1 MTESKMKNI
10 IVADDQGFCWG
21 VRRALDIVE
30 QYDEVY
36 IFGDLIH
43 NKQVVSQLEK
53 RGKQI
58 IHEVTGNE
66 KRPVVI
72 TAHGTTIENLKMFE
86 ELKLDIVDTTCPL
99 VSKIYNVGESL
110 EQQGYHIIII
120 GDKDHVEVK
129 GIASRMHQPVIVKDE
144 GDIESA
150 TFPDKVGII
159 CQSTFSEEKFH
170 KLALQIESRV
180 REAKIRNTTC
190 SPTKKR
196 QEAAA
201 SLAQQ
206 VDIMIVVGGY
216 HSSNTKKL
224 KEITSA
230 YVESYHIETADQLE
244 KEWFENKKEIGI
256 TSGASTSD
264 WIVEEICGKIRE
276 FT

>member
-110 EQQGYHIIII
+110 EQQGYHIVII

-129 GIASRMHQPVIVKDE
+129 GIASRMYQPVIVKDE